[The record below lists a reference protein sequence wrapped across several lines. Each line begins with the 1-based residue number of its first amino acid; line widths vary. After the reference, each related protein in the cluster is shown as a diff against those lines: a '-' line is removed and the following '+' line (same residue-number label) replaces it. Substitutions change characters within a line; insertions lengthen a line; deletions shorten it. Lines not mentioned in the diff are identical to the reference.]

1 MNLRAVAVTLL
12 LTFVGAVLIVMKL
25 GPGRLPI
32 FFYLAALGGS
42 AVWLLPGPLAL
53 AIPAGAFGGVLLHA
67 S

>member
-25 GPGRLPI
+25 GPGGLL
-32 FFYLAALGGS
+32 YLAALGGS

-53 AIPAGAFGGVLLHA
+53 AIPAAPLGA
-67 S
+67 SC